1 MGEETNAYEG
11 AALIQISDDG
21 TPQLALIGAGE
32 ACGDK
37 ILNYANG
44 IVTELQTARLHFTYI
59 QGSNLLCNSD
69 GYMGYYYDYVYRIEN
84 GQFVQIGT
92 GEYGDPAGGPQT
104 DANGK
109 EIYEYQWNQQVV
121 SEEQYNQQLNAV
133 YDTSHALEGYDY
145 NALIPMDQLE
155 HTLRAQ

>member
-1 MGEETNAYEG
+1 MGEEKNAYEG

-32 ACGDK
+32 AYGDK

-44 IVTELQTARLHFTYI
+44 TVTELQTARTHFTYI
-59 QGSNLLCNSD
+59 QGANLLCNSD
-69 GYMGYYYDYVYRIEN
+69 GHMGYYYDYVYRIEN
-84 GQFVQIGT
+84 GQFVPIGT

-109 EIYEYQWNQQVV
+109 EIYEYQWNQQAV

-133 YDTSHALEGYDY
+133 YDTSRALEGYDY
-145 NALIPMDQLE
+145 NALISMDQLE
-155 HTLRAQ
+155 RTLRAQ